1 MDQGVLKIN
10 YWKAKL
16 PKGGLALALLLTVIS
31 VMPSVLSMIVLFGK
45 TGFPSA
51 YARIMDPDVH
61 ATLRFT
67 LFQATYSALIV
78 IVFAPFLALSLFSL
92 PRWAIKFSML
102 LRITSFCLPSIVV
115 ASGLIIAWGNN
126 GYFTQILRTMGLDP
140 PFPKI
145 IYSSQA
151 IIWANSLM
159 NLPFCSAILFR
170 RILDL
175 ADEQLKSAE
184 ILGLSTVDIIRVI
197 IWPAIRP
204 LLLYFAGLTFLLSMG
219 SFGALSIL
227 GSGPQAQTLEM
238 GIYNAIYYSADWEL
252 GGVLTVLHTI
262 LCGIFAFLTIWSLNR
277 SAEAKAN
284 AKLNL
289 GNYYQIR
296 SLLFQ
301 SSWFSLLSTSLT
313 LLFDVL
319 VLSPVLAVAGQA
331 WRHISS
337 GNFSS
342 PSFSILSA
350 LRVSLSFALPA
361 AGLITLAAWVLS
373 RSHHRAASQGDV
385 KAASIIQLTTIS
397 GAIIPPMA
405 LGFGLLVLQ
414 SSGYF
419 FSIRPQLIASAL
431 TVAMLPFAISIFLPS
446 YGSRLASSNQSR
458 LLLGLNES
466 TFFHKVE
473 WPALRLSAFIVF
485 ALSVALCLN
494 ETSIVTILG
503 DATSPALTTTMIRLM
518 SQYRFG
524 DSSIVATLLIVTT
537 FSVVLYFYKS
547 EGGKDA

>member
-1 MDQGVLKIN
+1 
-10 YWKAKL
+10 
-16 PKGGLALALLLTVIS
+16 
-31 VMPSVLSMIVLFGK
+31 MI
-45 TGFPSA
+45 
-51 YARIMDPDVH
+51 I
-61 ATLRFT
+61 
-67 LFQATYSALIV
+67 
-78 IVFAPFLALSLFSL
+78 
-92 PRWAIKFSML
+92 
-102 LRITSFCLPSIVV
+102 RITTFCLPSIVV

-126 GYFTQILRTMGLDP
+126 GYFTQILNTMGLDP

-145 IYSSQA
+145 IYSPQA

-184 ILGLSTVDIIRVI
+184 ILGLSTVDMIRVV

-204 LLLYFAGLTFLLSMG
+204 LLLYFGGLSFLLSMG

-238 GIYNAIYYSADWEL
+238 AIYHAIYYSADWEL
-252 GGVLTVLHTI
+252 GGVLTILHTT

-277 SAEAKAN
+277 SAVAKASAKRN
-284 AKLNL
+284 MAKLF
-289 GNYYQIR
+289 QIR
-296 SLLFQ
+296 SLLFP
-301 SSWFSLLSTSLT
+301 SGSILFISCSMT

-319 VLSPVLAVAGQA
+319 VLSPIIAVAGQA
-331 WRHISS
+331 WRHILS
-337 GNFSS
+337 GSFSS
-342 PSFSILSA
+342 SSRSILSA
-350 LRVSLSFALPA
+350 LKVSLSFALPA
-361 AGLITLAAWVLS
+361 AGLITLAAWILS
-373 RSHHRAASQGDV
+373 RSHYRVASHGEM
-385 KAASIIQLTTIS
+385 KAASIIQLATIS

-419 FSIRPQLIASAL
+419 FSIRQQLIASAL

-458 LLLGLNES
+458 LLLGLKES

-485 ALSVALCLN
+485 ALSLALCLN

-503 DATSPALTTTMIRLM
+503 DATSPALTATMIRLM
-518 SQYRFG
+518 NQYRFG
-524 DSSIVATLLIVTT
+524 DSSIVATLLIVST

-547 EGGKDA
+547 EGAKDA